1 MGTSYIAQGDVITIP
16 APTGGVV
23 AGTAYLI
30 GGLVVIAKDTAAETV
45 NFDAYVTGVHSV
57 VKANS
62 QAWTVGAVI
71 YWDNSGA
78 AFTTASTSNYRAGVA
93 VEAVA
98 STAGLIVGK
107 VRLNGV
113 GVTAVGGVAA

>member
-1 MGTSYIAQGDVITIP
+1 MARTYIAAGDVLTLT

-30 GGLVVIAKDTAAETV
+30 GGMVVIAQETV
-45 NFDAYVTGVHSV
+45 AKTLPFDGYVTGVHSV
-57 VKANS
+57 TKADS
-62 QAWTVGAVI
+62 QAWTEGAVI
-71 YWDNSGA
+71 YWDNSA
-78 AFTTASTSNYRAGVA
+78 KNFTTTTTSNFRAGIA

-98 STAGLIVGK
+98 STGGLTTGK

-113 GVTAVGGVAA
+113 GVTAVGGAAP